1 MLCASDRSGYTRG
14 FPPVIRTTVYWKRL
28 VIRSGLIFIGL
39 VALLIS
45 LIPTGLRIGLAELA
59 KRQGAD
65 EALIDNIDL
74 NPLSGRFRIEGVY
87 LRFKG
92 APPFKLAQLE
102 TDLSMRGLFDQ
113 RILVEKLLLDG
124 LQADIREPAASLPRA
139 GAGTAPDIAVAETA
153 ETAFLAAPT
162 GGQPRFC
169 HRVATT
175 GTWSCSS
182 IFNCRRPTRI
192 NCRARLLTRSG
203 CRTSSWSERL

>member
-124 LQADIREPAASLPRA
+124 LQADIRRDEKGQLWVNGWSPDSLPQSPSA
-139 GAGTAPDIAVAETA
+139 TDEKPPGALG
-153 ETAFLAAPT
+153 L
-162 GGQPRFC
+162 G
-169 HRVATT
+169 H
-175 GTWSCSS
+175 
-182 IFNCRRPTRI
+182 
-192 NCRARLLTRSG
+192 
-203 CRTSSWSERL
+203 